1 MQPKQFKIIWKR
13 TYWLILIKLAT
24 KIPKMVFRYFYKFAD
39 FSFTNRK
46 KIIALLDLVDH
57 FVRET
62 FFRKISFYY
71 SHLKFVYRAF
81 VFSL

>member
-1 MQPKQFKIIWKR
+1 
-13 TYWLILIKLAT
+13 
-24 KIPKMVFRYFYKFAD
+24 MVFRYFYKFAD